1 MKKQKAF
8 KIIGIISYLLIILM
22 GEMIGLPFFLWL
34 MFTMFDFGNA
44 DQIFALL
51 GVIGLAINFM
61 TLHLAR
67 SLKTILLDILCF
79 GLLISP
85 IVRRL
90 TSVPI
95 EKFNYLAFIIPTVIF
110 MLFYLL
116 SILFSIRQHLRI
128 QKTSI

>member
-1 MKKQKAF
+1 
-8 KIIGIISYLLIILM
+8 M